1 VVTAAAAVVAAT
13 VVVVVAAAVKV
24 AAAVSVAPTAA
35 AVVKVAAVVAVAA
48 AAVVAAALAVVAT
61 ATDSPQLL
69 LNLKKAPEEPFLF
82 CADLVSLRLQSSCG
96 KRDTNSSIEMQDTV

>member
-1 VVTAAAAVVAAT
+1 
-13 VVVVVAAAVKV
+13 VKV

-35 AVVKVAAVVAVAA
+35 AVVKVAAAVVAVAA

-69 LNLKKAPEEPFLF
+69 LNLKRLLRSLF
-82 CADLVSLRLQSSCG
+82 CFPVPLSL
-96 KRDTNSSIEMQDTV
+96 